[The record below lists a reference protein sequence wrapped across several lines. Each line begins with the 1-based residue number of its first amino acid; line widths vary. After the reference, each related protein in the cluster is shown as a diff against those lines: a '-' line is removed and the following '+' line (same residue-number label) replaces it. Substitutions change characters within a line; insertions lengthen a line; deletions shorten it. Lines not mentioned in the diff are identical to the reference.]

1 MKQSSNKSQVTCKN
15 CIHLTFSDC
24 YCECGAGY
32 RGIVQPDDS
41 CEYGKPKQP
50 KRIKSHI
57 VVDTNNE
64 STQKPNKPLP
74 APTLSCVSR
83 KHFVT
88 DTTFKCQKQHTFMEN
103 CTDKECCATITT
115 QTLLKYVKRG
125 ETFSHCGRE
134 WLVLEHDD
142 AGNTLVL
149 SQDIIGQM
157 PFDTTS
163 NNWATSSLRTYLVTD
178 FLDSLCFYDNVATK
192 NRANAFD
199 LGFRLY
205 ALDLTANDGK
215 KDYGQA
221 FDCVF
226 LLTCDLYRK
235 HRDIIPPIDK
245 QWWLAT
251 AVTTD
256 QPVFSLGVHIVHD
269 RFNGMIFSTNAN
281 SEFGVRPACYLN
293 SNTPIFVKEN
303 SN

>member
-24 YCECGAGY
+24 YGECGAGY

-64 STQKPNKPLP
+64 SAQKPNKLLP
-74 APTLSCVSR
+74 APTLSCVSC

-205 ALDLTANDGK
+205 ALDLTANDGQ

-251 AVTTD
+251 AVTTN
-256 QPVFSLGVHIVHD
+256 QPAFSLGVHVVHD
-269 RFNGMIFSTNAN
+269 NGMILSSAAD
-281 SEFGVRPACYLN
+281 SKLVDVRPACYFL
-293 SNTPIFVKEN
+293 SNTPVFVKEN